1 MSIELVNIED
11 DGPLNDLLDEGFG
24 DDGPTLMTLG
34 KAVQCWSITNLNARL
49 REVGWKA
56 ATGPTLGEAALAFA
70 LPIDRIK
77 AAVENHYWMFL
88 TGDGPDADLVIEHE
102 GE

>member
-1 MSIELVNIED
+1 MNGLDPIED
-11 DGPLNDLLDEGFG
+11 DDPLNDLLDEGFG
-24 DDGPTLMTLG
+24 EDGPTLMTLG

-49 REVGWKA
+49 REVGRKA
-56 ATGPTLGEAALAFA
+56 AIGPTVGEAALAFA

>member
-1 MSIELVNIED
+1 VIIELVDIED

-24 DDGPTLMTLG
+24 DNGPTLLTLG
-34 KAVQCWSITNLNARL
+34 KAIQCWSITNLDARV
-49 REVGWKA
+49 REVGWRKA
-56 ATGPTLGEAALAFA
+56 VGPTLGETALAFA
-70 LPIDRIK
+70 LPIERIK

-88 TGDGPDADLVIEHE
+88 TGDGADADLVIEHE